1 MVNLLSPISWTT
13 FNPESQT
20 HTLQHPQP
28 LQPQG
33 QLSGNAAK
41 LKQISQEGYVQFRNL
56 PGSWGRGLMW
66 VVKGMLRAWRLM
78 VRVPSLAF
86 TESLNHVRKLPGTV
100 QTKKL

>member
-20 HTLQHPQP
+20 HTLQHSQP

-33 QLSGNAAK
+33 QLSDNAAK
-41 LKQISQEGYVQFRNL
+41 LRQVSQEGYVQFRNL

-66 VVKGMLRAWRLM
+66 VVKGMLRAWRL
-78 VRVPSLAF
+78 SF
-86 TESLNHVRKLPGTV
+86 TRFEG
-100 QTKKL
+100 